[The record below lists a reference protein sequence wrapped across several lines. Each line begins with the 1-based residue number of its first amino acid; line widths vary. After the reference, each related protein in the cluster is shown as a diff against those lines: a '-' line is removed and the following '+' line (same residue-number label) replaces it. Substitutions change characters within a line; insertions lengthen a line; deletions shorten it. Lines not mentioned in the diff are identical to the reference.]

1 MRLLIVSTPRSG
13 NMWARRLLRR
23 LYDLEERSTHTVEG
37 LDWERL
43 PERCVVQLH
52 ADRTP
57 DLEQL
62 LDRYGFQRVVLA
74 RHPLDVL
81 VSILHFAR
89 HEPET
94 AQWLEGRGG
103 DEHTI
108 LDADPTSRAFVRY
121 ATGARASA
129 LLHVTP
135 QWWETTPA
143 RIRYRNLVWQPT
155 ATLAEVVE
163 ALDEQPRTPVERAID
178 DVTFSTLKQEA
189 RNQHF
194 WRGQPD
200 GWRYLLTPRIAHKI
214 VRAHRDVFDEL
225 GWVVEPDESLSKRMA
240 RAHWRE
246 LLVPSETNAA

>member
-1 MRLLIVSTPRSG
+1 MRLLVVSTPRSG

-23 LYDLEERSTHTVEG
+23 LYDLEERSTHSIDG

-43 PERCVVQLH
+43 PDRCVVQLH

-57 DLEQL
+57 ELEDV
-62 LDRYGFQRVVLA
+62 LDRHGFRKVVLA

-94 AQWLEGRGG
+94 AHWLEGRGG

-121 ATGARASA
+121 ATGRRAAA
-129 LLHVTP
+129 LLSVTP
-135 QWWETTPA
+135 QWWTATPA
-143 RIRYRNLVWQPT
+143 RLRYRDLVWHPDT
-155 ATLAEVVE
+155 TLAGLVE
-163 ALDEQPRTPVERAID
+163 ALHEEPRERIERALE
-178 DVTFSTLKQEA
+178 DVTFDSLRREA

-200 GWRYLLTPRIAHKI
+200 GWRYVMTARVARRIE
-214 VRAHRDVFDEL
+214 RANRDVFEQL
-225 GWVVEPDESLSKRMA
+225 GWVVDPDPELDKRTA
-240 RAHWRE
+240 RARWTD
-246 LLVPSETNAA
+246 LLVEPR